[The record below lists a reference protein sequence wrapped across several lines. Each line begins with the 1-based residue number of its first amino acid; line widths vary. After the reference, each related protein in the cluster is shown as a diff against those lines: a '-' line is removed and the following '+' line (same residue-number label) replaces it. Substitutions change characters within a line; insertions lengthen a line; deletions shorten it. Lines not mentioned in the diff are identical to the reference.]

1 MGSARDVG
9 QETRYKGRG
18 MKGRGPKMNE
28 RGPEMKD
35 RGPEIRITSS
45 KRIREITITYTE

>member
-1 MGSARDVG
+1 
-9 QETRYKGRG
+9 
-18 MKGRGPKMNE
+18 MKGRGPKMKE

-45 KRIREITITYTE
+45 KRLREKITITYTDA

>member
-1 MGSARDVG
+1 
-9 QETRYKGRG
+9 
-18 MKGRGPKMNE
+18 MKGRGPNMKE

-45 KRIREITITYTE
+45 KRIREKITIE